1 MDLSQFMPFA
11 FIFSLN
17 EKAAIEHF

>member
-11 FIFSLN
+11 FVFSLN